1 MSGYHFLKPFT
12 FKHQTITLKNRI
24 VIPPMTTRLSF
35 EDGTVTRDASACL
48 LPVPPMSMR
57 LAKDSKVS

>member
-1 MSGYHFLKPFT
+1 MSGYHFLKRFT

-35 EDGTVTRDASACL
+35 EDGTVTRDEIRYYQQRAGG
-48 LPVPPMSMR
+48 VGMFIT
-57 LAKDSKVS
+57 